1 MKLMKYILPLM
12 MLMPLL
18 SNGQCRSYT
27 KKKCLPVL
35 DGYVQNDNYNSAR
48 LIPGD
53 EAELMLTF
61 YGGKEYRLLICSMPI
76 LGQVEFEVFDDA
88 EEIIYSSETSED
100 QGTGSFDF
108 KVTSTQQ
115 LTIKL
120 KVPED
125 EGVSSV
131 TPNEGC
137 VTIMVGSKEG

>member
-12 MLMPLL
+12 LMLPLL
-18 SNGQCRSYT
+18 SQGQCRSYT
-27 KKKCLPVL
+27 KKKCLPDL

-53 EAELMLTF
+53 EAELLLTF

-76 LGQVEFEVFDDA
+76 LGPVDFEVYDDT
-88 EEIIYSSETSED
+88 EELIYSSATSED
-100 QGTGSFDF
+100 RGTGYFDF
-108 KVTSTQQ
+108 KVSSTQQ
-115 LTIKL
+115 LMIKL
-120 KVPED
+120 IVPED